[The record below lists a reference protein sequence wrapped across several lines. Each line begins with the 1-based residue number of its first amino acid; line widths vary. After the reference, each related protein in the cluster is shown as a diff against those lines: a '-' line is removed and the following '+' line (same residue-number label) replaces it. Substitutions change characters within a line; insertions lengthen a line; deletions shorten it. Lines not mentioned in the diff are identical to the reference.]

1 MMGSGLSDKMERKKK
16 QKRFSFLGCVF
27 VFVFF
32 FLVEYGPGVRLGKT
46 QSWYRSV
53 EVDVG
58 DVRQLNKG
66 EI

>member
-1 MMGSGLSDKMERKKK
+1 MTGSGLSDKMKKKK
-16 QKRFSFLGCVF
+16 QKKFSFLGCVF

-32 FLVEYGPGVRLGKT
+32 FLVEYDPGVRLGKT
-46 QSWYRSV
+46 QSWYSV
-53 EVDVG
+53 DVDVG